1 MLDKEIERRK
11 ESFGDAFFDNEMFDF
26 IEDLGDK
33 IRSNKRKIF
42 ICGNGGSASQAS
54 HFAAELM
61 GRYRKKRNCYFAIP
75 IGSDYAIN
83 TALANDFGYE
93 NSYALQLENMA
104 KMGDILIALS
114 TSGNSKNIIRALE
127 IGKELKMFRCLLTGK
142 NGGEAVKYADLCYVD
157 KCSDTAIIQEHHLIL
172 IHLICEYL
180 EIE

>member
-83 TALANDFGYE
+83 TALA
-93 NSYALQLENMA
+93 